1 MTPSLGS
8 RRVNK
13 YFLLRVECERKAYTF
28 SFIAHKQE
36 VNAIN
41 RNQQQPKRQVVT
53 NVNETIRL
61 KEMMIITDDG
71 EKLGMMSKQ
80 VALDMAYDRNL
91 DLVVV
96 APNANPPVAKFMDY
110 NKFKYDQQRK
120 AREAKKKQK
129 TVTLK
134 EIRLSPKIDTHDFET
149 KLRNGRKF
157 LETGDKLKISIR
169 FRGRE
174 MAYTNR
180 GREVMLDFAQRCADL
195 ADIESHPKQDG
206 RTMIMTLN
214 PKKKDS

>member
-1 MTPSLGS
+1 M
-8 RRVNK
+8 
-13 YFLLRVECERKAYTF
+13 
-28 SFIAHKQE
+28 
-36 VNAIN
+36 NAIN